1 MKKASILFFLV
12 IGFACI
18 RSSFASVND
27 TTSKREIQSLLARM
41 QNTEKA
47 LQSATQKKEEVTTKL
62 QTVQDDWTVAIQ
74 WQKRHDANPV
84 HYDPEKP
91 KPPAAIA
98 YDDEA
103 ATIETTKSAIIA
115 RGQKLDI
122 ENTRI
127 ANEMDSLHLVQ
138 TQARGLLKLKTFDV
152 LKYFNTVACGDMPP
166 ENASLIIWKSYL
178 DCLFDGNTS
187 PYMDPVNPG
196 GMRITPNDPG
206 IIVDESD
213 AASRKAKEEAIKKIL
228 TEPPK
233 KDRKVMDVPPPV
245 SNGSG
250 DKPQSLS
257 DKVKDALNLIMQKF
271 KTPRKTIVGTPRG

>member
-1 MKKASILFFLV
+1 
-12 IGFACI
+12 
-18 RSSFASVND
+18 
-27 TTSKREIQSLLARM
+27 
-41 QNTEKA
+41 
-47 LQSATQKKEEVTTKL
+47 
-62 QTVQDDWTVAIQ
+62 
-74 WQKRHDANPV
+74 
-84 HYDPEKP
+84 
-91 KPPAAIA
+91 
-98 YDDEA
+98 
-103 ATIETTKSAIIA
+103 
-115 RGQKLDI
+115 
-122 ENTRI
+122 
-127 ANEMDSLHLVQ
+127 MDSLHLVQ

-206 IIVDESD
+206 IVVDESD

-245 SNGSG
+245 TNGSG

-257 DKVKDALNLIMQKF
+257 DKVKDALNLIMQKL
-271 KTPRKTIVGTPRG
+271 KNYAA